1 MRKFSSGV
9 YGRQRL
15 EFFPA
20 PYRAPLR
27 AFAALVFAW
36 HEDQVLL
43 CDIEDRG
50 WCIPSGRVE
59 PEESSLEAAIREA
72 REEAGAVIEYLQ
84 YLGCYRITER
94 EEVRWADVYAGD
106 VSELQ
111 DLEPAFESR
120 GRKLVFPCELP
131 DLYHLWT
138 PLTEELF
145 QHSRE
150 AVLRRRA
157 TLGVQKREA

>member
-1 MRKFSSGV
+1 MKKFSPGT

-15 EFFPA
+15 EFHPA

-36 HEDQVLL
+36 MGEEVLL

-59 PEESSLEAAIREA
+59 PNETSSDAVLREA
-72 REEAGAVIEYLQ
+72 LEEAGAELDAVQ
-84 YLGCYRITER
+84 YLGCYRISER
-94 EEVRWADVYAGD
+94 TEVRWADVFVAK
-106 VSELQ
+106 VARLVEMRN
-111 DLEPAFESR
+111 DLESR
-120 GRKLVFPCELP
+120 GRMLASRDDLP
-131 DLYHLWT
+131 GVYHLWT

-145 QHSRE
+145 AYSHEVLSRYE
-150 AVLRRRA
+150 AAVSRRSI
-157 TLGVQKREA
+157 G